1 MKKLYFL
8 FFTFLITSLSF
19 GQDLVLTGVFDGPL
33 TGGIPKAVEIYV
45 INDVSDLSQYGIGS
59 ANNGGGTDGVEFV
72 FSGSANAGDFLYV
85 ATEQPQFNAYF
96 GFDPDFVS
104 GAVSIN
110 GDDAIELFGSVVDNG
125 GGNYSGTVVDVFGDI
140 NLSGSGQVWDYL
152 DGWAYRKT
160 NTGPDGSTFNSDN
173 WIYSGINATDG
184 ETSNSTASSQFPIG
198 TYSGTAAV
206 AKNEIAMFSVFPNPI
221 TNGKVYI
228 NTEFNAEK
236 QIQVFD
242 ILGKQV
248 MMQTLKGRELNVSS
262 LRSGVYIM
270 KVMEEGKTATRKLI
284 IN

>member
-1 MKKLYFL
+1 MRKNYFL

-45 INDVSDLSQYGIGS
+45 INNVSDLSQYGIGS

-72 FSGSANAGDFLYV
+72 FSGSANAGDFLYI

-96 GFDPDFVS
+96 GFDPDFTTN
-104 GAVSIN
+104 AVSVN

-125 GGNYSGTVVDVFGDI
+125 GGVYSGTVIDVFGNI
-140 NLSGSGQVWDYL
+140 NLSGSGEVWDYL

-160 NTGPDGSTFNSDN
+160 NTGPDGNTFNSDS
-173 WIYSGINATDG
+173 WTYSGINATDG
-184 ETSNSTASSQFPIG
+184 ETSNSTATSQFPIG

-206 AKNEIAMFSVFPNPI
+206 GKNEILGFSVFPNPVN
-221 TNGKVYI
+221 NGKI
-228 NTEFNAEK
+228 WISTQSNANK
-236 QIQVFD
+236 QVKIFD

-248 MMQTLKGRELNVSS
+248 LSKNLVGKELNVSVLS
-262 LRSGVYIM
+262 KGIYILRVI
-270 KVMEEGKTATRKLI
+270 EEGKTSTRKLVVK
-284 IN
+284 